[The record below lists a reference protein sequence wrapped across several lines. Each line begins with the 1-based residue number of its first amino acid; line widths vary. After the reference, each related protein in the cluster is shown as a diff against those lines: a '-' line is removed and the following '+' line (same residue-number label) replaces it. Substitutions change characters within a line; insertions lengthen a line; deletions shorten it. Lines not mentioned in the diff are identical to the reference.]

1 MRVIW
6 TGMAI
11 DDPSV
16 SVFESFDHGDP
27 GECYPWDI
35 PLFEFPDDLFVGV
48 DFDDSVAVT
57 GPYESISVCESHH
70 GIEFGSDVVFPD
82 DFACT
87 VVFACQSECFVG
99 DDVVSVG
106 GGTNESGI
114 AVWIRVRYRKG
125 NRVNDFFISIDFD
138 DPSRSAL
145 GDHGQAVG

>member
-1 MRVIW
+1 
-6 TGMAI
+6 MAI

-16 SVFESFDHGDP
+16 SIFKSFDHGDP
-27 GECYPWDI
+27 GEGYTWDI
-35 PLFEFPDDLFVGV
+35 PLFEFPYDLLAGV
-48 DFDDSVAVT
+48 DFDDSVAIT
-57 GPYESISVCESHH
+57 GTDESVSVCKSHH

-87 VVFACQSECFVG
+87 VVFASQSESFVG

-106 GGTNESGI
+106 GRTNESGI
-114 AVWIRVRYRKG
+114 AVWIGVRHRKG
-125 NRVNDFFISIDFD
+125 NRVNDFFIAIDFD

>member
-1 MRVIW
+1 
-6 TGMAI
+6 MAI

-16 SVFESFDHGDP
+16 SVLEPFDHGDP
-27 GECYPWDI
+27 GEGYTWDI
-35 PLFEFPDDLFVGV
+35 PLFELPYDLLAGV

-57 GPYESISVCESHH
+57 GPYESITVCQSHH

-82 DFACT
+82 NFASA
-87 VVFACQSECFVG
+87 VVLASQSEGFVS

-114 AVWIRVRYRKG
+114 AVWIGVGDRKG
-125 NRVNDFFISIDFD
+125 NRVNDFFIAIDFD
-138 DPSRSAL
+138 DPSCSAL